1 MKRLLHILMG
11 IFFFFFTV
19 FIIMLLYAILTPIS
33 LKNKQ
38 IIIFDKNDT
47 IIYQNDR
54 SNTLDIND
62 VDDFILDAIVDVEDK
77 RFYSHIGFD
86 VIRSGKALLTNVAK
100 KDIVEGGSTI
110 TQQYAKNIYLNNT
123 QTIERKIEELFYA
136 LRLEMH
142 YSKKDI
148 LEGYI
153 NSIYYGHGIYGLKQA
168 ASFYFG
174 KQVNDLTLAETALLI
189 GIPNG
194 PSYYS
199 PYESMENAIKKRNQ
213 ILKLLKEDHLINTNE
228 YEKAIKEDIIL
239 DDHDYQKLTRKNYY
253 IDAVLQKVDAMKLK
267 DNTLYI
273 HTYYDEDAQN
283 ALTNAIDHTM
293 NEKEMQS
300 SGIIMEPY
308 TFNITA
314 IQGGNN
320 FNESNYNRALYAKR
334 QIASTIKPL
343 IYYLALNQGFTP
355 SSTFSSEPT
364 TFTLEDG
371 SSYAP
376 ENYNKSYPYKD
387 ISMIHAIST
396 SDNIY
401 AVKTHLFL
409 GMDSLTSA
417 LKQFDIDAESNPSL
431 ALGCVNLSVYDITKI
446 YTTFASEGLYVE
458 PSFISQ
464 ISNGEQLLYTRDTS
478 SKQLLDRDTT
488 LVLNQALTSTYDDK
502 NTLNSYPTMLG
513 KQADVTT
520 GVKSGTSDWDTWVV
534 GFDPY
539 YAVGIWNGYDDNRE
553 IDKKEFETSKYI
565 WRDTFNALME
575 EKLDIWYEMS
585 DAITAK
591 KVDPI
596 SGKEDNNGS
605 IYWYLK

>member
-1 MKRLLHILMG
+1 MKRLLHILMS

-47 IIYQNDR
+47 IIYQNDQ

-62 VDDFILDAIVDVEDK
+62 VDNFILEAIVDVEDK

-123 QTIERKIEELFYA
+123 QTLERKIEELFYA

-199 PYESMENAIKKRNQ
+199 PYESMENAIQKRNQ
-213 ILKLLKEDHLINTNE
+213 ILKLLKEDQLINKSE

-534 GFDPY
+534 GFNPY
-539 YAVGIWNGYDDNRE
+539 YSVGIWNGYDDNRE